1 MMMLVDSKFV
11 DYDDAY
17 AVELFEAMANDVYV
31 LKGWWWWRLMMML
44 SAAVEQVIY
53 ERIEIVS

>member
-11 DYDDAY
+11 DYDDVY
-17 AVELFEAMANDVYV
+17 AVELFEAMVNDVYV
-31 LKGWWWWRLMMML
+31 LIGWWLMMML